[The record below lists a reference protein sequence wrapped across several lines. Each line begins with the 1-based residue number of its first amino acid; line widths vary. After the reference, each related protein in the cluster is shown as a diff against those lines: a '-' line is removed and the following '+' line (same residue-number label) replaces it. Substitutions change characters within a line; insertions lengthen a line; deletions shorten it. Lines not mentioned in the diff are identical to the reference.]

1 MSEATTI
8 LTRAG
13 HRQTGID
20 HGIDLCGLTALT
32 DHRQTGAGGQVEL
45 RGLLDFETGHDQMG
59 EGLGCGIVTN
69 NQRTTLDL

>member
-1 MSEATTI
+1 MSEPTTI

-20 HGIDLCGLTALT
+20 HGIDLRRLAALT
-32 DHRQTGAGGQVEL
+32 DQRQSGVRGQVEL

-59 EGLGCGIVTN
+59 EGLGCGIVIN